1 MSLIERL
8 IIIKRFIQSVVVLT
22 MFLFIPTMRLKS
34 LFVMAVAKLPV
45 WQQYEFFRSMNIVME
60 QDEKSK
66 GLS

>member
-1 MSLIERL
+1 
-8 IIIKRFIQSVVVLT
+8 